1 MKLLLEWNEKINL
14 TAITE
19 ENEVILEN
27 RDDGYIIEGRYY
39 NDFLAAQRILSFGAN
54 CTVLE
59 PQEFREKIIQKLINM
74 RNVYNE

>member
-1 MKLLLEWNEKINL
+1 MKFFLKNFGVTDI
-14 TAITE
+14 E
-19 ENEVILEN
+19 ENEEIIET
-27 RDDGYIIEGRYY
+27 RDDGYVIEGRYY

>member
-1 MKLLLEWNEKINL
+1 MEK
-14 TAITE
+14 
-19 ENEVILEN
+19 
-27 RDDGYIIEGRYY
+27 RDDVYVIEGRYY

-59 PQEFREKIIQKLINM
+59 PQEFRETIIQKLKNM